1 MSFIQ
6 VDKKAITEEEGQA
19 LIEQTYG
26 LMCPLGTATMFIQPK
41 DFEPHW
47 LEKLPTILQNPL
59 VGFSNNKDIRDQ
71 LTEQTRQF
79 YLDGHLSHL
88 DSEPRE
94 EAVRGLHDDIKHN
107 ADLVLKSRLTPSEIK
122 HMGALRHLDDYN
134 PPHTIK
140 ADAYK
145 PPIRSVIMLPFEQ
158 VNGDVLHR
166 RLLRQDETD
175 VTPTRPGM
183 NEQYH
188 FNALW
193 HEIGHGTGAEEPQTE
208 TIAAIVTRKA
218 FEDST
223 CLSAF
228 ADLRAHRAVLRHDNI
243 DKDSHI
249 MVPEREVYGWPMVE
263 VNDYIQGLPQETI
276 DAMSEEDLINIRHQP
291 FAHLGNSVR
300 MVAALL
306 RDNFEEAWVTGDLKQ
321 LGTAAGEIK
330 NSPFLKDDEKQ
341 IAARFQLACERL
353 YYGALAY
360 EEGNDFIDD
369 ELLESERKQPLTFKP
384 GEFIPE

>member
-1 MSFIQ
+1 M
-6 VDKKAITEEEGQA
+6 
-19 LIEQTYG
+19 
-26 LMCPLGTATMFIQPK
+26 
-41 DFEPHW
+41 
-47 LEKLPTILQNPL
+47 
-59 VGFSNNKDIRDQ
+59 
-71 LTEQTRQF
+71 
-79 YLDGHLSHL
+79 
-88 DSEPRE
+88 
-94 EAVRGLHDDIKHN
+94 
-107 ADLVLKSRLTPSEIK
+107 
-122 HMGALRHLDDYN
+122 
-134 PPHTIK
+134 
-140 ADAYK
+140 
-145 PPIRSVIMLPFEQ
+145 
-158 VNGDVLHR
+158 
-166 RLLRQDETD
+166 
-175 VTPTRPGM
+175 
-183 NEQYH
+183 
-188 FNALW
+188 ALW

-208 TIAAIVTRKA
+208 TMAAIVTRKA
-218 FEDST
+218 FEEST

-263 VNDYIQGLPQETI
+263 VDDYIAQLSQETI
-276 DAMSEEDLINIRHQP
+276 DAMSEEDVMNIRHQP

-330 NSPFLKDDEKQ
+330 NSPILKDDEKQ

-353 YYGALAY
+353 YYGAPAY
-360 EEGNDFIDD
+360 EEGNDFIDE